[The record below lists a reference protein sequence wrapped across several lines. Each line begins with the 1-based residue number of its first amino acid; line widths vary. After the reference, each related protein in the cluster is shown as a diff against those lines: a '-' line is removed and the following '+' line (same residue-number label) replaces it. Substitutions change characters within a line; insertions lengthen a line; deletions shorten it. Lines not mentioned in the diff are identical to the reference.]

1 MLHYDRIEFYEGID
15 FNKMLVFFKLGL
27 FTSKKIF
34 VKLKFSP
41 VLLEKIPSF
50 VCLVFKIENK

>member
-1 MLHYDRIEFYEGID
+1 MLYYDRIEFYEGID

-34 VKLKFSP
+34 VKFF
-41 VLLEKIPSF
+41 PSL
-50 VCLVFKIENK
+50 VRKNTIICLFGL